1 MNKYL
6 AVLLKLLVNV
16 FIIAMGSYIIYYVMG
31 MSAYSSVMT
40 CGAIILLMGLMSF
53 MKERLGLTTGYPI
66 GTPVPENNVL
76 LDAEIQKKW
85 NKIYHQNIL
94 MIITAFP
101 QSLKKSNL
109 EFILSGVVTIAI
121 GLFMYYYL

>member
-76 LDAEIQKKW
+76 LDAEIQKMEQDLSPEHI
-85 NKIYHQNIL
+85 NDNNGISTI
-94 MIITAFP
+94 F
-101 QSLKKSNL
+101 KKSNL

>member
-1 MNKYL
+1 VNKYL

-76 LDAEIQKKW
+76 LDAEIQKMEQDLSPEHI
-85 NKIYHQNIL
+85 NDNNGISTI
-94 MIITAFP
+94 F
-101 QSLKKSNL
+101 KKSNL

>member
-76 LDAEIQKKW
+76 LDAEIQKMEQDLSPEHI
-85 NKIYHQNIL
+85 NDNNGISTI
-94 MIITAFP
+94 F
-101 QSLKKSNL
+101 KKK
-109 EFILSGVVTIAI
+109 
-121 GLFMYYYL
+121 